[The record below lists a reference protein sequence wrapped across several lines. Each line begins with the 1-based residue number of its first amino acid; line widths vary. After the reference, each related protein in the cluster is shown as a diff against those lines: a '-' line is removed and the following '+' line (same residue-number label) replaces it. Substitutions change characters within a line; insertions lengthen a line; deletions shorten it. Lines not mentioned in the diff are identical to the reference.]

1 MHTLQSLHMTNDT
14 EAILDDLLCRWAQW
28 CRPVNVGRGYGHQAL
43 VCGQFRTSR
52 QYDDANGALDEDL
65 DHAMLKQVD
74 YEISQIPQ
82 PENTALHAE
91 GRRLVVGV
99 DVYLSP
105 RLPVDPVKRSELTGR
120 ARGLLVVR
128 LGNAGVM

>member
-1 MHTLQSLHMTNDT
+1 MTNEP

-28 CRPVNVGRGYGHQAL
+28 CRPVNVGRGYGRQAL

-65 DHAMLKQVD
+65 DHAMLRQVD

-91 GRRLVVGV
+91 GRRLRTGV
-99 DVYLSP
+99 DVFVSP
-105 RLPVDPVKRSELTGR
+105 RLPVDRMEREALRIRARVWLVKRLY
-120 ARGLLVVR
+120 A
-128 LGNAGVM
+128 AGVM

>member
-1 MHTLQSLHMTNDT
+1 MTNET

-28 CRPVNVGRGYGHQAL
+28 CRPVNVGRGFGSRAL
-43 VCGQFRTSR
+43 VCGQYRASR
-52 QYDDANGALDEDL
+52 QYDDQNGALDSDL
-65 DHAMLKQVD
+65 EHFAMSQVD

-105 RLPVDPVKRSELTGR
+105 RLPVDPVKRKELTGR
-120 ARGLLVVR
+120 ARGLLVAR